1 MDKFREMSIRGKCIR
16 LLRRTKRNI
25 FVCISII
32 AYGLF
37 TLWSQTL
44 EPFRQHDTIS
54 CHYLRDNSSLP
65 VLERHLNLPP
75 RSIFFHATSCT
86 GNLTSRQHCAIESA
100 AWTHREWQINVVF
113 SGPTFLKNYL
123 HLKNVKLWR
132 IHIEEFSKGTPFE
145 EYIDRGVFKT
155 CRWNAELSTDLL
167 KYLTLATWG
176 GIYLDLDIVVAR
188 PLGSLARNWATRDDE
203 GVIADSVLAIS
214 RDSFG
219 KNVSQIA
226 VKLVTLYLTS
236 LAAYA

>member
-1 MDKFREMSIRGKCIR
+1 M
-16 LLRRTKRNI
+16 
-25 FVCISII
+25 
-32 AYGLF
+32 
-37 TLWSQTL
+37 
-44 EPFRQHDTIS
+44 
-54 CHYLRDNSSLP
+54 
-65 VLERHLNLPP
+65 
-75 RSIFFHATSCT
+75 
-86 GNLTSRQHCAIESA
+86 
-100 AWTHREWQINVVF
+100 F

-123 HLKNVKLWR
+123 DLKNVKLWR

-145 EYIDRGVFKT
+145 EYIDRGAFKT